1 MASKFYNRETVKNIQ
16 DNWRRT
22 QEEYDNMKIAIMRDM
37 VDYLKDT
44 RQAFTA
50 KELSDMFGL
59 SVRTISGLFYHNRP
73 NDIRFGKR
81 RVSNKLVYLNENG
94 EPVMD
99 RVVEINRTV
108 KEYYYEDRKYN
119 GYW

>member
-1 MASKFYNRETVKNIQ
+1 MATNYRNRDTVKNIQ
-16 DNWRRT
+16 DNWRRA
-22 QEEYDNMKIAIMRDM
+22 QEEYDNMKNVIMRDI
-37 VDYLKDT
+37 VDYLKET
-44 RQAFTA
+44 RRAFTA
-50 KELSDMFGL
+50 KELSNEFGL

-73 NDIRFGKR
+73 NNIRSNKR

-108 KEYYYEDRKYN
+108 KEYYYEEPKYN